1 LLKKAD
7 DLACMNREQ
16 PVTEPGDM
24 EFKLSPRG
32 SKAQGV
38 DHPQI
43 SYSEEVVPHEAAPLD
58 ALQSSGGSFK
68 PSVVQYVLFF
78 IGLIL
83 SIVSFDWFYLE
94 DEGFLASHLSSG
106 IISDE
111 EFMAKDESLSQ
122 VSDSDATNIEDSE
135 ESQVVTK
142 DTAKSSSSEALPQA
156 PPQMPTPPMVPLG
169 VAVFPYKNLPSKPG
183 EKLIS
188 SIDVLAD
195 SQLRAGLVS
204 GIPWRRYQALLQI
217 ASGFYSKDLEP
228 LLLQTLR
235 DPKLWIRL
243 RALIIL
249 SDAGTVFT
257 ADQVKVV
264 LGAYDLSQL
273 LRYVKRLERNPSVGT
288 VYVFKKILQIP
299 DIKAIVRKKSLEI
312 INSSK
317 DQDRGLFLM
326 TAAEKD
332 PSPLIRDFAGRL
344 LTHLS
349 KAEREKSQ
357 QALKTTQMSSALPE
371 ISTIVIPS
379 SAQFLPAAIL
389 DSMKVFDITWD

>member
-1 LLKKAD
+1 
-7 DLACMNREQ
+7 MNREQ